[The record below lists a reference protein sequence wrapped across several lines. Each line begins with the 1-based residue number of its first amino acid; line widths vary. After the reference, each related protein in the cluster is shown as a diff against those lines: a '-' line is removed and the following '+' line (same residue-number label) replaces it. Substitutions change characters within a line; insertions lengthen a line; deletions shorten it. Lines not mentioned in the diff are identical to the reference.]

1 MWEFQKRLEL
11 QTALIAAKEAE
22 MSQQRA
28 PRPQDLAEPPSEE
41 EQLLHQLARVPY
53 KDWCPAC
60 VAHRARQDRQLRDDG
75 VKAGEVPT
83 VSFDFAYTRAVGAGG
98 NVNNTEQVIAL
109 ILVDSQTNFTGCIRI
124 QAKSQFD
131 LVVKEILQF
140 TQSLGHSECVYLCN
154 NEPSIRQVQ

>member
-1 MWEFQKRLEL
+1 MREARTFYQLSSSGGKKRCFERLWEFQKRLEL

-41 EQLLHQLARVPY
+41 EQLLHQLAHVPY

-75 VKAGEVPT
+75 VKAGEVPI
-83 VSFDFAYTRAVGAGG
+83 VSFDFAHTRAVGADG
-98 NVNNTEQVIAL
+98 NIAL
-109 ILVDSQTNFTGCIRI
+109 ILVDSQTNFTGCIPI

-131 LVVKEILQF
+131 LMGDVGLNAHNV
-140 TQSLGHSECVYLCN
+140 
-154 NEPSIRQVQ
+154 

>member
-1 MWEFQKRLEL
+1 MREARTFYQLSSSGGKKRCFERVWEFQKRLEL

-60 VAHRARQDRQLRDDG
+60 VAHRARQD
-75 VKAGEVPT
+75 PT
-83 VSFDFAYTRAVGAGG
+83 AT
-98 NVNNTEQVIAL
+98 
-109 ILVDSQTNFTGCIRI
+109 
-124 QAKSQFD
+124 
-131 LVVKEILQF
+131 
-140 TQSLGHSECVYLCN
+140 
-154 NEPSIRQVQ
+154 